1 MRRKPLRKSNIHP
14 LFSPITE
21 RMLRMGLTLILLS
34 TLCTIFTLIDS
45 APLSAAET
53 AYFATL
59 AEYLI
64 TSTALLSAGA
74 YLVERIARERKNK

>member
-1 MRRKPLRKSNIHP
+1 
-14 LFSPITE
+14 
-21 RMLRMGLTLILLS
+21 MLRVGLTLILLS
-34 TLCTIFTLIDS
+34 SLCTIFTLIDC

-53 AYFATL
+53 AYFATI

-74 YLVERIARERKNK
+74 YLVERVARESNNK